1 MAAAPESYKALLNQM
16 DKWAAMQGQSVYG
29 TNSQE
34 QSWNI
39 NQGQFSDSSDIVCK
53 LHRVEIDWDKASSS
67 CSSK

>member
-1 MAAAPESYKALLNQM
+1 M

-53 LHRVEIDWDKASSS
+53 LNHFLTVNAVNALT
-67 CSSK
+67 C

>member
-1 MAAAPESYKALLNQM
+1 MKNKIAAAPESYKALLNQM

-39 NQGQFSDSSDIVCK
+39 NQGQC
-53 LHRVEIDWDKASSS
+53 
-67 CSSK
+67 